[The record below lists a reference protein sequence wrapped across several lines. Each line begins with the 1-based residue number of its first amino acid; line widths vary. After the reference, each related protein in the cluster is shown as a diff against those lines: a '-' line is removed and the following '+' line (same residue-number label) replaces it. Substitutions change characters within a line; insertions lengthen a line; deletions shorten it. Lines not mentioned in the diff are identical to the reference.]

1 MVLSETSSNVID
13 SSLSEQLSSQL
24 LSAFREA
31 LATKVYSA
39 ELMQLP
45 DGSAKEGALYAD
57 LMHRQLHMIMQFI
70 RPEKVIEDEPVPIA
84 AAVPEPDSA
93 PAPEFAP
100 APVPAFAPAPA
111 PEFAPVAAPAPAAIP
126 APAPL
131 PSPAPALTRA
141 TAPVYRGEFW
151 DLSTLEPIPSIEVSE
166 LTQDFFGFDDLLG
179 DRDS

>member
-13 SSLSEQLSSQL
+13 SSLCEQLSSQL
-24 LSAFREA
+24 LSAFRVA

-39 ELMQLP
+39 ELVQLP

-84 AAVPEPDSA
+84 AAAPEPDS
-93 PAPEFAP
+93 
-100 APVPAFAPAPA
+100 APA
-111 PEFAPVAAPAPAAIP
+111 PEFAPVAAPAPATIP

-151 DLSTLEPIPSIEVSE
+151 DLSTLEPIPSIEASE